1 MKFMNNIWAQNKMTK
16 VYSVNGERFFQ
27 SKTTVFDILHWNNR
41 FVIGEPYYE
50 ASSKQLTSADIV
62 SDVDFVTEH
71 FDNIL
76 YDFVDE
82 SRDCYMAHDVD
93 DAAKSELRQLLI
105 AWVDKHIDLS
115 TDKHSLGESVQV
127 HVTSD
132 DIKNYTK

>member
-1 MKFMNNIWAQNKMTK
+1 MTK
-16 VYSVNGERFFQ
+16 VYSVDDELFFQ
-27 SKTTVFDILHWNNR
+27 SKTDVFDILHGNNR

-62 SDVDFVTEH
+62 SQVDFVTEH

-82 SRDCYMAHDVD
+82 TWDCYMAHDVD

-115 TDKHSLGESVQV
+115 PYNHPLGESVLV

-132 DIKNYTK
+132 DIKNYAK